1 MACELS
7 EFGFSYRA
15 KIVVNFNI
23 DFSNKYSTVIDGT
36 LSNKHSTVNDRTL
49 LIQNTVVNYDE

>member
-1 MACELS
+1 MALLLLHMACELS

-15 KIVVNFNI
+15 KIVVSFSI

-36 LSNKHSTVNDRTL
+36 LSNKHSTVNHRKL
-49 LIQNTVVNYDE
+49 